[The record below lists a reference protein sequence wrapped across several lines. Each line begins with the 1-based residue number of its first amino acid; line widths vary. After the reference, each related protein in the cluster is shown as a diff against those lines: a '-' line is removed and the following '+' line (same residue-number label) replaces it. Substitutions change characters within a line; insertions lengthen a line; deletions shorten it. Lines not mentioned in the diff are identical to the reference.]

1 MSSPFQLRL
10 LGTFDLRI
18 NGASATGFR
27 SDRARGLLAYVAV
40 EREQTHRREQLAALF
55 WPDLP
60 DAAAKANLRNVL
72 SNLRSLFGDTH
83 DSPLRITRHDV
94 RFLADPAAVDVLA
107 FSAVLAQAQRTTV
120 TQIEILQKAVALYAG
135 DFLAGLFLDD
145 AWAFQEWR
153 VQAQERYHQQAM
165 DCWERI
171 ATHWAAVGDSQR
183 LAESARGQ
191 LGLAPWH
198 EPAHR
203 RLIQALNGLGMPEA
217 ALEQYD
223 RCVLVLAEE
232 LGVEPDPETQALAR
246 QIGGAEEEVAADTG
260 TTRRARSNIPL
271 VATPFLGRESDSA
284 AAIALCRPGQ
294 ERLVTLLGIGGVG
307 KTRLAIAV
315 GQQLQSD
322 FGDGVCWVSL
332 EGVPSGENSA
342 NRLAVAI
349 AAGLGLALGG
359 THSVQEQL
367 LDTLA
372 QRHLLLI
379 LDNFE
384 GLVADADF
392 LLTLLA
398 AAPQLHLLVTSRQ
411 RLHLPG
417 ERLLPVSGLPIPI
430 GAALFANRAGAISPH
445 FALNNEN
452 RAAVEEICRLVEG
465 LPLGIELAAAWT
477 EHFTCAEIAAAVAE
491 NRAVLSNR
499 QMRGQPE
506 EQAEQARHDSLRTV
520 YEHSWQLLPPY
531 EQRALAQLALFQ
543 GEFRRAA
550 LLAIT
555 HASLSE
561 LSALVAKS
569 LVRLVGPGQYT
580 IHEVVRTFSAEKF
593 RLRAESEQR
602 ETLRRYRAYYLHR
615 LQEQP
620 VAVLQQELAN
630 ILAAWQ
636 NAISA
641 RDIPLLAEA
650 VAGFGHLLQALG
662 LLQEGI
668 DLLRAALD
676 ALPLDGREQET
687 DPVTRSAAGLLLLEI
702 SELVGLTSSVDVAI
716 GTARR
721 GLLYADAPALRAR
734 LYSTIARSLAESRG
748 WQEVEAVLAEAFEEV
763 QRSGDRML
771 LAQLLCDRAGNRVL
785 HFVGDYSESLREME
799 QALALVTEEIAE
811 DTPARTQA
819 EKLRFTLLGA
829 LSTGWLRYGDYI
841 RALGYAEQVRALAKA
856 QNDRFEQLESCI
868 DLGQASCFARR
879 HAAAIA
885 YASEGLAMAEATG
898 DQEAVGL
905 LRSNLCLI
913 HRAAGNPE
921 RAIAYGEAAL
931 PTIHFLKN
939 RRMEGQCRN
948 RLGHALMALGRGV
961 EAEAMFR
968 QALVVWDEIENPNRY
983 EALAGRAA
991 ALLALGRA
999 EEAEELVHEVL
1010 TFADGDGTQR
1020 VIEPL
1025 LLFAYCVEVLAVRG
1039 DSRRVEAVQAQAAAW
1054 VERIAAC
1061 NDDPAVG
1068 AAYRAEL
1075 AALMEGLPAGDVKR
1089 KT

>member
-10 LGTFDLRI
+10 FGTFDLRI
-18 NGASATGFR
+18 DGASATGFR

-40 EREQTHRREQLAALF
+40 EREQTHRREHLAALF

-72 SNLRSLFGDTH
+72 SNLRALFSDGKPN
-83 DSPLRITRHDV
+83 PLHITRHDV

-107 FSAVLAQAQRTTV
+107 FSALLAQAQATTV
-120 TQIEILQKAVALYAG
+120 TPIDLLQKAVDLYAG
-135 DFLAGLFLDD
+135 DFLAGLSPDD
-145 AWAFQEWR
+145 AQGFQEWR
-153 VQAQERYHQQAM
+153 ILHQERFHHQAM
-165 DCWERI
+165 ETLERL
-171 ATHWAAVGDSQR
+171 ATHFAATGEYER
-183 LAESARGQ
+183 LAESARHQ
-191 LGLAPWH
+191 LSLAPWH

-203 RLIQALNGLGMPEA
+203 RLMQALAALGMRAA

-232 LGVEPDPETQALAR
+232 LGVEPDSETLALAR
-246 QIGGAEEEVAADTG
+246 QIGGAEEEAAADSG
-260 TTRRARSNIPL
+260 TTRHVRSNIPL
-271 VATPFLGRESDSA
+271 VTTPFLGRESDNA

-332 EGVPSGENSA
+332 EGVQPGDNSA
-342 NRLAVAI
+342 NRLAVSI

-359 THSVQEQL
+359 AGSVQEQL
-367 LDTLA
+367 LDALT

-384 GLVADADF
+384 GLVANADF
-392 LLTLLA
+392 LLTLLS
-398 AAPQLHLLVTSRQ
+398 AAPQLQLLVTSRQ

-417 ERLLPVSGLPIPI
+417 ERILLVSGLPLEV
-430 GAALFANRAGAISPH
+430 GAALFVSRAGAISPQ
-445 FALNNEN
+445 FALNDEN
-452 RAAVEEICRLVEG
+452 RAAIEEICRLVEG

-477 EHFTCAEIAAAVAE
+477 EHFTCAEIASAVAE
-491 NRAVLSNR
+491 NRAALSNR
-499 QMRGQPE
+499 QMSGQPE
-506 EQAEQARHDSLRTV
+506 EQVEQARHDSLRTV
-520 YEHSWQLLPPY
+520 YEHSWQLLPPN
-531 EQRALAQLALFQ
+531 EQRTLAQLALFQ

-550 LLAIT
+550 LLAIID
-555 HASLSE
+555 ASLSE

-569 LVRLVGPGQYT
+569 LVHLVGAGRYT

-593 RLRAESEQR
+593 RLRAEGEQR
-602 ETLRRYRAYYLHR
+602 ETLRRYRAYYLNR

-620 VAVLQQELAN
+620 IAVLQQELAN

-641 RDIPLLAEA
+641 GDIPLLTEA
-650 VAGFGHLLQALG
+650 ATGFGHLLQALG

-668 DLLRAALD
+668 NLLRAALD
-676 ALPLDGREQET
+676 ALPLDGSEPDADAGAR
-687 DPVTRSAAGLLLLEI
+687 RAAGLLLLEI

-716 GTARR
+716 ATARR

-734 LYSTIARSLAESRG
+734 LYGTIARSLAESRS
-748 WQEVEAVLAEAFEEV
+748 WQEVEALFAEAYEDV

-785 HFVGDYSESLREME
+785 HFVGDYTESLREME
-799 QALALVTEEIAE
+799 QALALVTEEISTE
-811 DTPARTQA
+811 TPARAQA
-819 EKLRFTLLGA
+819 EKLRFTLLGG
-829 LSTGWLRYGDYI
+829 LSTASNRSGDYI
-841 RALGYAEQVRALAKA
+841 RALAYGEQARALAKA
-856 QNDRFEQLESCI
+856 QNDSFELLESCI

-921 RAIAYGEAAL
+921 QAIAYGDAAL
-931 PTIHFLKN
+931 PTLHFLKN

-948 RLGHALMALGRGV
+948 RLGHALLALGRGA

-968 QALVVWDEIENPNRY
+968 QALAVWDELENPNRY

-1010 TFADGDGTQR
+1010 TFADGSAPQR
-1020 VIEPL
+1020 VLEPM
-1025 LLFAYCVEVLAVRG
+1025 LLFQYCTQVLAAQG
-1039 DSRRVEAVQAQAAAW
+1039 DSQRAGAMQAQAAAW

-1068 AAYRAEL
+1068 EAYRAEL
-1075 AALMEGLPAGDVKR
+1075 AVLVEGLPTKGVQR
-1089 KT
+1089 EM